1 MPGSLS
7 FLDLLFSSLKMLLS
21 GRLCVAVSDGRAVM
35 DATLRAKDRRA
46 ALAFAAD
53 PFVRSGTL
61 LRIVCPWT
69 VSPEKIFRDHH
80 YSRTPEV
87 LLTARE

>member
-1 MPGSLS
+1 MPGSFLS
-7 FLDLLFSSLKMLLS
+7 LLFSSLQMLLS
-21 GRLCVAVSDGRAVM
+21 RRLGVGVSDSRAVM

-53 PFVRSGTL
+53 PSFRSGTL

-69 VSPEKIFRDHH
+69 VSPEKISRDHH
-80 YSRTPEV
+80 YSRTLEALP
-87 LLTARE
+87 TARE